1 MGNAMTIH
9 HYAQRLLNPFRGTMH
24 TLRHAAAEAT
34 TLDGVQWD
42 IYVANEQ
49 LLEGLE
55 PRHDTQISD
64 IRYGRWS
71 LENGLKRGAIFP
83 SADFLR
89 MEAMGATVYE
99 YLCQHHRTAPF
110 ALNDIFELW
119 LIDATGAPL
128 ALIDSALTAPM
139 PERNQPSQWRPGM
152 AAQAQLG
159 DTAAA
164 LAQCINDHARAAHWF
179 QRQPNGSGVSLNQP
193 DCAPLSAS
201 AFPQYLLTAPAA
213 NAEPLLEAFLAW
225 QAPSLLTL
233 PLDRATRLRI
243 EQQARQQP
251 EAVYRLHRLYPEIGD
266 AACINAALVAA
277 MLTRSQPPARAS
289 EDSGM
294 PTYYIELDQ
303 TTGN

>member
-1 MGNAMTIH
+1 MTVL

-71 LENGLKRGAIFP
+71 SGDGLKRGAIYP

-99 YLCQHHRTAPF
+99 YLRCHYQAVPF
-110 ALNDIFELW
+110 ALNDVFELW
-119 LIDATGAPL
+119 LLDATGAPM
-128 ALIDSALTAPM
+128 ALIDSALTAPL
-139 PERNQPSQWRPGM
+139 PGRNQPTAWRPGM

-159 DTAAA
+159 DTADA
-164 LAQCINDHARAAHWF
+164 LAQCVNDHARAARWF
-179 QRQPNGSGVSLNQP
+179 QRHPDGSGMPLNRPDDVPLPATAFPSLL
-193 DCAPLSAS
+193 LSA
-201 AFPQYLLTAPAA
+201 PGAA
-213 NAEPLLEAFLAW
+213 GAQQLLENFLAW
-225 QAPSLLTL
+225 QSPYLLTL
-233 PLDRATRLRI
+233 PLDSATRRHLER
-243 EQQARQQP
+243 QACQQP
-251 EAVYRLHRLYPEIGD
+251 EVVYSLHRLYPEIGD
-266 AACINAALVAA
+266 SACINAALVAA
-277 MLTRSQPPARAS
+277 MLSRSQPPARAP
-289 EDSGM
+289 EDSGL
-294 PTYYIELDQ
+294 PTYYIELNP